1 MSKEN
6 LNFEDSIKKLEEIAN
21 ELESGKL
28 TLEESVNKFEEG
40 MNLSK
45 NCNKILQDAEKKIS
59 IIINEDGKI
68 KEENFNVE

>member
-59 IIINEDGKI
+59 IIINENGKI
-68 KEENFNVE
+68 KEENFNIE

>member
-28 TLEESVNKFEEG
+28 TLEESVNKFEEE

-59 IIINEDGKI
+59 IIINENGKI
-68 KEENFNVE
+68 KEENFNIE